1 MDFLNQFPNPNLAK
15 DDASLFS
22 FTDKAEQKADL
33 PFSFGTQSSEAGEI
47 SFLNQMKSQ
56 DAGESFALD
65 NSQKNMGGINFLKTI
80 YEVPESSNNIFN
92 SEADGFPLQSVP
104 MGLDFIR
111 EGNEDNLNFDSF
123 HNNKQS
129 SGEEGINVDINNL
142 FKNSASPPMNNTSHP
157 QSKNDSNKKMN
168 IQLSA
173 KKTENPNKNIINPSD
188 NNININK
195 MPSFPSN
202 QNKNI
207 NIAPEA
213 HSNPM
218 NNPRQTRPNNLP
230 IIPENNNNNII
241 SPQFQNISIKPQII
255 KEPKNNNLD
264 DIDKMISM
272 NLQTKQPENKQA
284 NKNIINNNI
293 NNLSNEISDIFS
305 STSMIGKRAN
315 LEPKDKDLQN
325 LQNIDNLL
333 NFTKEP
339 MYPNLI
345 NNKPKP
351 LIMSNPSIN
360 NNIINNNNTNPQV
373 LKKKTQ
379 GSNTIMIKP
388 LPGDSF
394 DKRSQTIKL
403 TKNDMENLVKNDCE
417 NKGDENKDKNIVP
430 TKYEMVQKYNELV
443 NRLNKIRE
451 KAKEYRNLGNYFSQL
466 ISANENYEYVFPNVI
481 RKLLEEYAQ
490 MSEVLLKFVKIKSNK
505 MNEMNNE
512 FDEEVKKYSFT
523 FSEQI

>member
-403 TKNDMENLVKNDCE
+403 TKNDMENLVKNNCE
-417 NKGDENKDKNIVP
+417 NKGDENEDKNIAP
-430 TKYEMVQKYNELV
+430 TKYEMIQKYNELV

-490 MSEVLLKFVKIKSNK
+490 MSEVLLRFVKIKSNK